1 MLAKLKKIRASW
13 EVAVVQIGFGGCTG
27 SAARKRGELR
37 VGFGPP
43 GDHPPID
50 VGALRY
56 DFPYLNTLNKGH
68 NRADIN
74 LFIHRKILNI

>member
-1 MLAKLKKIRASW
+1 MEMLAKLKKIRASW
-13 EVAVVQIGFGGCTG
+13 EVAVVQFGCTE

-56 DFPYLNTLNKGH
+56 DFPHLNTLNKGH